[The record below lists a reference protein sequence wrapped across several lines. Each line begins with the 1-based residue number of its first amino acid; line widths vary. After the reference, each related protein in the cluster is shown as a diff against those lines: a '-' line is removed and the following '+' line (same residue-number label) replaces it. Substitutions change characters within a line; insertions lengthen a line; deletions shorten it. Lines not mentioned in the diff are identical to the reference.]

1 MTTADDLLR
10 PTGQPPSHEEMRG
23 VTVEASIQADKD
35 WQGAWT
41 STPPSMTEAEHY
53 LTSRRAAL
61 ENAAQDIYLGA
72 IENASPDQRD
82 SLLQNL
88 HRQHITLTEWATAQA
103 APILS
108 QNERTALRRD
118 YRTLQR
124 VPHHHQ
130 GRRPVDR
137 PRNRRQ
143 SLLEIGAGNGYLAS
157 ELQAVGVD
165 IIPSEPRSSGAEYYH
180 LIPMSPTTCVN
191 MLQATGTQGPSTPN
205 AISSGPGPATTS
217 STPTRPWHTS
227 PDDSSSTS
235 ARTNTAIPAPRNST
249 RYSKP
254 TTPKKTRSKYR
265 PSQDCR
271 TASSSTNAPDT
282 RRPPHKHLRH
292 TRMPLHPL
300 RNPRAT
306 AKRLPPH
313 PRRTHHRPDLNQRRT
328 DNQTQNPAALPFSHT
343 GQQARNGRRR

>member
-143 SLLEIGAGNGYLAS
+143 SPARNRRRQRLPRKRITGSGRRYHPQRTPLIRRRVLPPNPNVPHNLRQHAPGHRHPGA
-157 ELQAVGVD
+157 
-165 IIPSEPRSSGAEYYH
+165 
-180 LIPMSPTTCVN
+180 
-191 MLQATGTQGPSTPN
+191 
-205 AISSGPGPATTS
+205 
-217 STPTRPWHTS
+217 
-227 PDDSSSTS
+227 
-235 ARTNTAIPAPRNST
+235 
-249 RYSKP
+249 
-254 TTPKKTRSKYR
+254 
-265 PSQDCR
+265 
-271 TASSSTNAPDT
+271 
-282 RRPPHKHLRH
+282 
-292 TRMPLHPL
+292 LHPERDIL
-300 RNPRAT
+300 WSWPGNHV
-306 AKRLPPH
+306 KY
-313 PRRTHHRPDLNQRRT
+313 THKTLAHFTGRFLVYIGEDQHG
-328 DNQTQNPAALPFSHT
+328 HT
-343 GQQARNGRRR
+343 GSQKFHQILETDYTEKDSFKIPTFPGLQDRIVLYERAGHPQAAA